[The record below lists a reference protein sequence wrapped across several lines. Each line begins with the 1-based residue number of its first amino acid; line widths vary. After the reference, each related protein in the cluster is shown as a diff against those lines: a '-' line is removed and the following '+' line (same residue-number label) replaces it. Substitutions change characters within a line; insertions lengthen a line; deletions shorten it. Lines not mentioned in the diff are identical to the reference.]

1 MVTKNQ
7 NSKAMKKILVPTD
20 FSACASA
27 AENYAF
33 SLAKKADAE
42 LVFLHIIITPVNWSK
57 LNKEQEDLFPDTKK
71 AIAEAKS
78 KLNNL
83 IKKANENGIFS
94 SKLLIYNSGNVKIH
108 EFVASEKIDLVVMG
122 SHGQYG
128 FKDHMLGTNTYSML
142 RRSKVPVV
150 VVKEKTDKSIVK
162 TLVVAT
168 NLREETGASFKSI
181 EQIAE
186 ILGAKIQIV
195 YVNTPTYFLETN
207 DILNLGKEYL
217 REFSNYSHEINII
230 DAFKEERGIIQ
241 FAENLNADG
250 IAVITAGK
258 SDLMQYFSPSITEN
272 LISMTDLPVIS
283 IRK

>member
-1 MVTKNQ
+1 
-7 NSKAMKKILVPTD
+7 MKKILVPTD

-27 AENYAF
+27 AENYAY

-78 KLNNL
+78 KLNGL
-83 IKKANENGIFS
+83 IKKAQEQGILS
-94 SKLLIYNSGNVKIH
+94 SKLLIYNSVNVKIH
-108 EFVASEKIDLVVMG
+108 EFVTSEKIDLVVMG

-128 FKDHMLGTNTYSML
+128 LKDHILGTNTYSML

-150 VVKEKTDKSIVK
+150 VVKGKTDKAILK

-168 NLREETGASFKSI
+168 NLREDTGNSFKSI
-181 EQIAE
+181 EQFAE
-186 ILGAKIQIV
+186 ILGAKIQMV

-207 DILNLGKEYL
+207 DIHNLGKEYL
-217 REFSNYSHEINII
+217 REFANYNHKIHVI
-230 DAFKEERGIIQ
+230 DAFKEERGILQ
-241 FAENLNADG
+241 FVNNLNADG
-250 IAVITAGK
+250 IAVITSGK

>member
-1 MVTKNQ
+1 
-7 NSKAMKKILVPTD
+7 MKKILVPTD

-33 SLAKKADAE
+33 HLANKADSE

-71 AIAEAKS
+71 AIADANA
-78 KLNNL
+78 KLNDL
-83 IKKANENGIFS
+83 IKKAQANGILS

-142 RRSKVPVV
+142 RRSKVPVL
-150 VVKEKTDKSIVK
+150 VVKEKNEKSAIN

-168 NLREETGASFKSI
+168 NLREETGPSFKSI
-181 EQIAE
+181 ERFAE
-186 ILGAKIQIV
+186 ALGAKIHLV

-207 DILNLGKEYL
+207 DIINLGREYL
-217 REFSNYSHEINII
+217 GEFANYNHKIDVI
-230 DAFKEERGIIQ
+230 DAFKEERGILQ
-241 FAENLNADG
+241 FAESLNADG

-272 LISMTDLPVIS
+272 LISMTDLPIIS